1 MYLIP
6 DMWATKPLVS
16 GTVANHRNPMANEK
30 INTVLAVI
38 GVRMNQAAAI
48 ERPASVSYTHLT
60 LPTKPKV

>member
-6 DMWATKPLVS
+6 YMWATKPLVS
-16 GTVANHRNPMANEK
+16 GTVANHRNPMANQK

-48 ERPASVSYTHLT
+48 ERPA
-60 LPTKPKV
+60 